1 MKIAISADCTRITMR
16 KKAWAMSCPAADL
29 PKWIK
34 TYTHLRDRKGGAYAA
49 FYADD
54 LADMIKAQ
62 AKLAERIAARA
73 VSPSY
78 QPAPAATP

>member
-16 KKAWAMSCPAADL
+16 KQAWAMSCSAADL

-34 TYTHLRDRKGGAYAA
+34 PYTHLRDRKGGAYAA

-62 AKLAERIAARA
+62 AKLAERIKQRTAA
-73 VSPSY
+73 
-78 QPAPAATP
+78 